1 MEQEIL
7 KMLSSGKSL
16 DRHKRVL
23 HLLNSKDSGECEEEN
38 QPPKEAIPWLGL
50 HQKKLICAYYSIK
63 GGKCKWLLCVKLKI
77 VRIA

>member
-23 HLLNSKDSGECEEEN
+23 HLLNSEDSGECEEEN
-38 QPPKEAIPWLGL
+38 QPQPRKRFLGWGCIRKNL
-50 HQKKLICAYYSIK
+50 SVLI
-63 GGKCKWLLCVKLKI
+63 
-77 VRIA
+77 IA